1 MEETGTTIH
10 TGLVRRNNFLRENPI
25 GWRFVA
31 TRPEPTLKWPPSP
44 RRRKGH
50 TMTEQEPERSVL
62 ACKLHW

>member
-31 TRPEPTLKWPPSP
+31 TRSEPTLNAP
-44 RRRKGH
+44 
-50 TMTEQEPERSVL
+50 
-62 ACKLHW
+62 